1 MAVTHFTVDDAIER
15 LDRSLTNYE
24 TMMLYNIVP
33 RESTIWENTNQTEV
47 TPEILDL
54 VIQTMLYAYQ
64 RAITDVDRE
73 CRFRVEN
80 MTSY

>member
-1 MAVTHFTVDDAIER
+1 MALTPRMINDAIER

-24 TMMLYNIVP
+24 TMMLYSIVP
-33 RESTIWENTNQTEV
+33 RENTIWENTNQTEV

-54 VIQTMLYAYQ
+54 VVQTMLCAYRQ
-64 RAITDVDRE
+64 AITDVDRE

>member
-1 MAVTHFTVDDAIER
+1 MALTPRMINDAIER

-24 TMMLYNIVP
+24 TMMLYNIAP
-33 RESTIWENTNQTEV
+33 RESAIWENTNQMEV

-54 VIQTMLYAYQ
+54 VVQTMLCAYRQ
-64 RAITDVDRE
+64 AITDVDRE

>member
-1 MAVTHFTVDDAIER
+1 MALTPRMINDAIER
-15 LDRSLTNYE
+15 LDRSLTDYE
-24 TMMLYNIVP
+24 TMMLYSIAP
-33 RESTIWENTNQTEV
+33 RESTIWENTNQMEV

-54 VIQTMLYAYQ
+54 VVQTMLYAYQ

>member
-1 MAVTHFTVDDAIER
+1 MALTPKMIDNAIER

-24 TMMLYNIVP
+24 TMMLYSIVP
-33 RESTIWENTNQTEV
+33 RENTIWEITNQTEV

-54 VIQTMLYAYQ
+54 VVQTMLCAYRQ
-64 RAITDVDRE
+64 AITDVDRE

>member
-1 MAVTHFTVDDAIER
+1 MAVTHFMIDDAIER

-24 TMMLYNIVP
+24 TMMLYAIVP
-33 RESTIWENTNQTEV
+33 RESTIWEITNQTEV

-54 VIQTMLYAYQ
+54 VVQTMLDAYRQ
-64 RAITDVDRE
+64 AITDVDRE
-73 CRFRVEN
+73 CRFRIEN